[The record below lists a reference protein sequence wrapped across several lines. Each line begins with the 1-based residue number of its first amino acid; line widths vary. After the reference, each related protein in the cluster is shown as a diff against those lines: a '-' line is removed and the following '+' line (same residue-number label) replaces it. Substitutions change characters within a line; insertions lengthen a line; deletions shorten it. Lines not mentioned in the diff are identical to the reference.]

1 MVKKRSLSVSILIRL
16 LKCWWLLLILAGGL
30 SYYGY
35 RYASDI
41 APLYTARTTLFPLNA
56 TNNNAMAASALSSM
70 LGLPETPKSLIQ
82 EASINLTDLA
92 TSRNTREAVAQT
104 VFPSNN
110 KTVAELLI
118 TAYNQHKPFY
128 KPAIQNPGL
137 SKDSGRLMFAIGG
150 SLMLDNLFT
159 KINKNGILEI
169 NFTAHDPALA
179 GFVVNTFVDKLTY
192 FYRDLKMKKAMAD
205 YSFMSRKVD
214 SLGSKIKS
222 LDRKS
227 ISVNKRTMFV
237 PERALEYKM
246 PIINNDLEKS
256 RIMRQRELTSDSRE
270 EALWRLQRETPV
282 IAMLDK
288 PDPPYAVTK
297 PSKSLYAAAGFI
309 LGFLV
314 AMLLLIVDIFI
325 RHIRNR
331 LLEYIREDEGVSVQ
345 PSTVE
350 VVEPVETVDPET
362 DTTSTSAPTA

>member
-1 MVKKRSLSVSILIRL
+1 VANTRPLSVLILIRF
-16 LKCWWLLLILAGGL
+16 LKLWWLLLIAAGAV
-30 SYYGY
+30 SYIAY
-35 RYASDI
+35 RYASGI
-41 APLYTARTTLFPLNA
+41 SPRYTARATLFPLNA

-104 VFPSNN
+104 ILPSKN
-110 KTVAELLI
+110 KSVAELLI
-118 TAYNQHKPFY
+118 TAYNKNKTFY
-128 KPAIQNPGL
+128 KPVIHNPGIGT
-137 SKDSGRLMFAIGG
+137 DSGRLMYAIGG
-150 SLMLDNLFT
+150 ALILDNLFT

-169 NFTAHDPALA
+169 NFTAHDPELA

-205 YSFMSRKVD
+205 FSFMSRKVD

-227 ISVNKRTMFV
+227 ISVNKRSKFV
-237 PERALEYKM
+237 PPSALEYKM

-270 EALWRLQRETPV
+270 EALWRIQRETPV

-288 PDPPYAVTK
+288 PDPPYAITK
-297 PSKSLYAAAGFI
+297 PSKSLYAVGGFMAGLLIF
-309 LGFLV
+309 G
-314 AMLLLIVDIFI
+314 LLLITDVIFM
-325 RHIRNR
+325 HTRNR
-331 LLEYIREDEGVSVQ
+331 LLAIINESATPVAAQESEAKTTDEHQATNSKQVTSSQ
-345 PSTVE
+345 PDE
-350 VVEPVETVDPET
+350 
-362 DTTSTSAPTA
+362 